1 MSKKGIAYTVGSAL
15 LFGFI
20 PLITAVVYQQGIGAM
35 TVAFFRSFIVMCV
48 LFVLLRIR
56 KVSLRLDSYQIKQI
70 LKISCFGTGATI
82 ILLNYS
88 YLFIDTG
95 TATSLHF
102 LYPIFVALLC
112 RWMYQERLNRQKL
125 IALGWAFIAIV
136 CFILDH
142 FEASILG
149 YTFAILSG
157 LTYAYYMVKVEKT
170 GLVHIDAMKLSFYL
184 SMVVS
189 ILCFILQFFIEPI
202 QYIVSIKIYVLLI
215 IIALSSSFLAVI
227 FLQKG
232 IQYLGSTNASIF
244 CLFEPIVSLLC
255 GVLFL
260 NEELSIFKTLGC
272 LCIICSLLIFIY
284 ADKKVRDE

>member
-1 MSKKGIAYTVGSAL
+1 MSKKGIAYTVGSAV
-15 LFGFI
+15 LFGLIPFI
-20 PLITAVVYQQGIGAM
+20 TSVVYRQGISAM

-48 LFVLLRIR
+48 LFTLLKIR
-56 KVSLRLDSYQIKQI
+56 KVPLQLDMYQIKQI
-70 LKISCFGTGATI
+70 LKISCLGTGATI

-102 LYPIFVALLC
+102 LYPIFVALLG

-125 IALGWAFIAIV
+125 IALGCAFIAII
-136 CFILDH
+136 CFIADH
-142 FEASILG
+142 FETSILG
-149 YTFAILSG
+149 YVLAILSG

-170 GLVHIDAMKLSFYL
+170 GLVHMDVMKLSFYL
-184 SMVVS
+184 STVVS
-189 ILCFILQFFIEPI
+189 ILCLLLQFVTEPI
-202 QYIVSIKIYVLLI
+202 QYIVSWEIYLLLI
-215 IIALSSSFLAVI
+215 IIALGSSFLAVI

-244 CLFEPIVSLLC
+244 CLFEPIISLLC
-255 GVLFL
+255 GILFL
-260 NEELSIFKTLGC
+260 NEELSIFKSLGC

-284 ADKKVRDE
+284 SNKKVRDE

>member
-1 MSKKGIAYTVGSAL
+1 KKGIAYTVGSAL

-112 RWMYQERLNRQKL
+112 RWMYQERLN
-125 IALGWAFIAIV
+125 
-136 CFILDH
+136 
-142 FEASILG
+142 
-149 YTFAILSG
+149 
-157 LTYAYYMVKVEKT
+157 
-170 GLVHIDAMKLSFYL
+170 
-184 SMVVS
+184 
-189 ILCFILQFFIEPI
+189 
-202 QYIVSIKIYVLLI
+202 
-215 IIALSSSFLAVI
+215 
-227 FLQKG
+227 
-232 IQYLGSTNASIF
+232 
-244 CLFEPIVSLLC
+244 
-255 GVLFL
+255 
-260 NEELSIFKTLGC
+260 
-272 LCIICSLLIFIY
+272 
-284 ADKKVRDE
+284 